1 MAAHDADA
9 LRVPDLAGKAFLVT
23 GASTGIGAA
32 VARALGRQGARVAV
46 HYNSSRDGAE
56 AVAADVA
63 AAGGEAWTVRGD
75 ARDPR
80 AVEAVVAGAAER
92 LGGLDGLVNNAGAS
106 RMKPFAETTADDWR
120 DELELKFFG
129 VLNPLNAALPHL
141 RASGNASV
149 VNINAVLAKQP
160 ETALMTTSAARAG
173 ILNLSTSLSK
183 ELAPDGIRV
192 NSVCLGLIDTGQWT
206 RRHAAADSGRTYE
219 DWQAELAAD
228 RGIALGR
235 LGRAEEVA
243 YAVVTLLS
251 PLASYITGT
260 SIDVCGGA
268 GRSIL

>member
-1 MAAHDADA
+1 MD
-9 LRVPDLAGKAFLVT
+9 LRLQGTRILVT
-23 GASTGIGAA
+23 GGSSGVGLAT
-32 VARALGRQGARVAV
+32 VRTLLGEGARVATCGRRPDALAAALDGLATPDRLFHAPCDV
-46 HYNSSRDGAE
+46 RDE
-56 AVAADVA
+56 AAVRAFTEAAADH
-63 AAGGEAWTVRGD
+63 
-75 ARDPR
+75 
-80 AVEAVVAGAAER
+80 

-141 RASGNASV
+141 RASGGTPGRASV

-192 NSVCLGLIDTGQWT
+192 NSVCLGLVDTGQWE
-206 RRHAAADSGRTYE
+206 RRHAASGSPLDYTA
-219 DWQAELAAD
+219 WQAALAAD

-235 LGRAEEVA
+235 LGTADEVA
-243 YAVVTLLS
+243 YAVTALLS
-251 PLASYITGT
+251 PRASYITGT
-260 SIDVCGGA
+260 TVDVCGGVNRA
-268 GRSIL
+268 VA

>member
-1 MAAHDADA
+1 MD
-9 LRVPDLAGKAFLVT
+9 LRLKGHRILVT
-23 GASTGIGAA
+23 GGSSGVGLATI
-32 VARALGRQGARVAV
+32 RMLLEEGARVATCGRRADALAQALDGLAGPDALYHAPCDV
-46 HYNSSRDGAE
+46 RDE
-56 AVAADVA
+56 AAVQAFTEAAADH
-63 AAGGEAWTVRGD
+63 
-75 ARDPR
+75 
-80 AVEAVVAGAAER
+80 

-141 RASGNASV
+141 RASGHASV

-192 NSVCLGLIDTGQWT
+192 NSVCLGLVDTGQWE
-206 RRHAAADSGRTYE
+206 RRYAASGSALDYTA
-219 DWQAELAAD
+219 WQTALAAD

-235 LGRAEEVA
+235 LGNADEVA
-243 YAVVTLLS
+243 YAVTALLS
-251 PLASYITGT
+251 PRASYITGT
-260 SIDVCGGA
+260 TVDVCGGVNRA
-268 GRSIL
+268 VA

>member
-1 MAAHDADA
+1 MD
-9 LRVPDLAGKAFLVT
+9 LRLKGHRVLVT
-23 GASTGIGAA
+23 GGSSGVGLATIRMLLAE
-32 VARALGRQGARVAV
+32 GARVATCGRRADALAKALDGLAGPDALYHAPCDV
-46 HYNSSRDGAE
+46 RDE
-56 AVAADVA
+56 A
-63 AAGGEAWTVRGD
+63 
-75 ARDPR
+75 
-80 AVEAVVAGAAER
+80 AVQAFTANAAEH

-192 NSVCLGLIDTGQWT
+192 NSVCLGLVDTGQWE
-206 RRHAAADSGRTYE
+206 RRYAASGSPLDYPA
-219 DWQAELAAD
+219 WQAELAAD

-235 LGRAEEVA
+235 LGTADEVA
-243 YAVVTLLS
+243 YAVTALLS
-251 PLASYITGT
+251 PRASYITGT
-260 SIDVCGGA
+260 TVDVCGGVNRA
-268 GRSIL
+268 VA